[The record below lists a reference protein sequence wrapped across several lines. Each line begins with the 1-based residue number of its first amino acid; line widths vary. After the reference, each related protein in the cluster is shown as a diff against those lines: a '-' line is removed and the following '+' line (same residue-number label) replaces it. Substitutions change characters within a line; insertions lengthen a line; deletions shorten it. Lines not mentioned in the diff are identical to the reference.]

1 MKVILNQDVTGLG
14 EEGDIKEVAS
24 GYARNY
30 LLPKNLALPYT
41 KQNLTQ
47 LETRRAAIESRKEEK
62 RREAMSVKERLESE
76 ELVFSMPAGDSGKL
90 FGSVNNAMVVQELEK
105 RGYSI
110 EKKRIEVPEH
120 NIRMIGTFAVK
131 VRLYGNEEAQ
141 LNVVVEAAEEK

>member
-1 MKVILNQDVTGLG
+1 MKVILNQDVPGLG

-30 LLPKNLALPYT
+30 LLPQNFALPYT

-47 LETRRAAIESRKEEK
+47 LETRRTAIESRKEEK

-76 ELVFSMPAGDSGKL
+76 ELTFSMPAGDSGKL

-110 EKKRIEVPEH
+110 EKKRVEVPEH
-120 NIRMIGTFAVK
+120 NIRMIGNYTVK
-131 VRLYGNEEAQ
+131 VKLYGNEEAR
-141 LNVVVEAAEEK
+141 LNVVVEAAEDK